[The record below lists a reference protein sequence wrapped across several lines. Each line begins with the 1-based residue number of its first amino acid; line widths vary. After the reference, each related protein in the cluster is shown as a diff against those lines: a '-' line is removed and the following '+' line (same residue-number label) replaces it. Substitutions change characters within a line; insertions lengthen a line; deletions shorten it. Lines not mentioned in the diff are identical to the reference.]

1 MTIKLRIVL
10 DHNLDVFRELK
21 ISENATLHDLHEL
34 LVQSFE
40 LEQNEM
46 AAFYLTDND
55 WDQGQEIPLFAM
67 QNDTKEMK
75 DIFSKDIFQSNKRLL
90 YINNF
95 LIMWRFMI
103 EVIEINKDETIQ
115 QSQMLLSF
123 GTMPQELPRI
133 QFVSDTNS
141 SDEDLFDNDHD
152 EFSEFENYEEY

>member
-55 WDQGQEIPLFAM
+55 WEQGQEIPLFAM

-115 QSQMLLSF
+115 QSQVLLSF

-141 SDEDLFDNDHD
+141 SDEDLFDNDYD

>member
-55 WDQGQEIPLFAM
+55 WEQGQEIPLFAM

-115 QSQMLLSF
+115 QSQVLLSF